1 MWIKKEIPDIA
12 SSEITPEGT
21 YMNRRRFIEIA
32 SGLSIAASTANAWAQ
47 TKKGPYDTDE
57 KQTPYKD
64 VTTCNNFYEFGI
76 DKDAPARNA
85 KNFRIQPWTISVEG
99 LVKKPQ
105 VYALDGV
112 RQASGVSV
120 SSSSERLCLLTDMP
134 IRWHRCMQEWT

>member
-1 MWIKKEIPDIA
+1 MLITKRPDIL
-12 SSEITPEGT
+12 SSEITPESV
-21 YMNRRRFIEIA
+21 YLNRRRFIQSVSALLI
-32 SGLSIAASTANAWAQ
+32 AQ
-47 TKKGPYDTDE
+47 TNTDE

-85 KNFRIQPWTISVEG
+85 KNFRIQPWTVSVEG

>member
-1 MWIKKEIPDIA
+1 MCIKKIPVIP
-12 SSEITPEGT
+12 SSEITPEGI
-21 YMNRRRFIEIA
+21 YMNRRRFIEMA
-32 SGLSIAASTANAWAQ
+32 SVLSIAASSSRAWAQ

-64 VTTCNNFYEFGI
+64 VTSYNNFYEFGI

-105 VYALDGV
+105 VYALDD
-112 RQASGVSV
+112 
-120 SSSSERLCLLTDMP
+120 LLKGMTIEDRVYRM
-134 IRWHRCMQEWT
+134 RCVEG